1 MAPGVVPDAYK
12 ELLKEF
18 DEIIGLLEASGE
30 PSRLLSREEVDDY
43 LHRLKI
49 LDGLLKAVSDYCM
62 WHPAQCNLHILNH
75 VKEIYE
81 GLIKDLERSRSRGES
96 FSVAD
101 LLSRF
106 KRLRSILEILFT
118 VAPPPPPLPPPSPPP
133 LPPPPPGVPAPSSEV
148 FVEVGGESV
157 AVSPPF
163 ILGRYD
169 PSEGGGYPE
178 DALAVKREGGEVIY
192 AFKSTKCRWGCVPPD
207 RDCTSRAQVR
217 VYAERGA
224 LVIEH
229 LKPSLSTWVGED
241 YGKTSLTR
249 MHLKPGESVKLWLSG
264 VYSASERRRV
274 PVVIRYG
281 VSPRHT
287 VTRAG

>member
-1 MAPGVVPDAYK
+1 MAPGAVPDAYE
-12 ELLKEF
+12 ELLKEL

-62 WHPAQCNLHILNH
+62 WHPAKCNLPTLNL

-81 GLIKDLERSRSRGES
+81 GLVRDLERSRSRGES
-96 FSVAD
+96 SSVAD
-101 LLSRF
+101 LLSRL
-106 KRLRSILEILFT
+106 KRLRSNVENLFT
-118 VAPPPPPLPPPSPPP
+118 GAPPPPLPPPSP
-133 LPPPPPGVPAPSSEV
+133 GVPAPSAGV
-148 FVEVGGESV
+148 FVEVEGESV
-157 AVSPPF
+157 SVSPPF

-207 RDCTSRAQVR
+207 RDCTSRKQVR
-217 VYAERGA
+217 VYAEGDA

-229 LKPSLSTWVGED
+229 LKPGFSTWVGED
-241 YGKTSLTR
+241 YGKTSLTKMR
-249 MHLKPGESVKLWLSG
+249 LRPGESVKLWLSG

-274 PVVIRYG
+274 PVVIRY
-281 VSPRHT
+281 SASSRRT
-287 VTRAG
+287 VANTGWWA

>member
-1 MAPGVVPDAYK
+1 MVPDAHR
-12 ELLKEF
+12 ELRKALN
-18 DEIIGLLEASGE
+18 EIIGLLEASGE

-43 LHRLKI
+43 LHRLKVV
-49 LDGLLKAVSDYCM
+49 DGHLRAVSDYCM
-62 WHPAQCNLHILNH
+62 GHPEECDLQTLNLA
-75 VKEIYE
+75 KEIYE
-81 GLIKDLERSRSRGES
+81 GLIKDLERSWSKGEPL
-96 FSVAD
+96 SVAD
-101 LLSRF
+101 LLSRLY
-106 KRLRSILEILFT
+106 RLMNIIDNIFT
-118 VAPPPPPLPPPSPPP
+118 GVPPRPPLPPPSPPP
-133 LPPPPPGVPAPSSEV
+133 LPPLSPGVSAPSAGV
-148 FVEVGGESV
+148 FVEVEGESV
-157 AVSPPF
+157 SVSPPF

-207 RDCTSRAQVR
+207 RDCTSRTQVR
-217 VYAERGA
+217 VYAEGEA

-229 LKPSLSTWVGED
+229 LKPGVSTWVGED

-249 MHLKPGESVKLWLSG
+249 MRLKPGESVKLWLSG
-264 VYSASERRRV
+264 VYSVSGIGRV

-287 VTRAG
+287 ISA

>member
-1 MAPGVVPDAYK
+1 MAPGVVPDAYE
-12 ELLKEF
+12 ELLKEL

-30 PSRLLSREEVDDY
+30 PSRLLSREEVNDY

-96 FSVAD
+96 SSVAD
-101 LLSRF
+101 LLSRL
-106 KRLRSILEILFT
+106 KRLRSILKILFT
-118 VAPPPPPLPPPSPPP
+118 GAPPPPPPSPPP
-133 LPPPPPGVPAPSSEV
+133 LPPPSPGVPAPSSEV
-148 FVEVGGESV
+148 FVEVEGEGVS
-157 AVSPPF
+157 VSPPF

-192 AFKSTKCRWGCVPPD
+192 AFRSTKCRWGCVPPD
-207 RDCTSRAQVR
+207 RDCTSRMHVR
-217 VYAERGA
+217 VYAEGDA

-241 YGKTSLTR
+241 YGKTGLTKMR
-249 MHLKPGESVKLWLSG
+249 LKPGESVKLWLSG
-264 VYSASERRRV
+264 VYSATERRRA
-274 PVVIRYG
+274 PVVIRY
-281 VSPRHT
+281 SASSRRT
-287 VTRAG
+287 VARAG